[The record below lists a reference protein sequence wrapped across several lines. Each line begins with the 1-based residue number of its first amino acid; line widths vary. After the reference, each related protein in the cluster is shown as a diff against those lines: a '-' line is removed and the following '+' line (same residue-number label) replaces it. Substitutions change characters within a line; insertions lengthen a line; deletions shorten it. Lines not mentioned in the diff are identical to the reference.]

1 MDTMLVN
8 FMNGNLTTARRQA
21 KKFSPWRI
29 VACLR
34 LDYGYSAKKALLA
47 AQFLK
52 GADCWHAAC
61 DAD

>member
-1 MDTMLVN
+1 MDTMLAN

-34 LDYGYSAKKALLA
+34 LDS
-47 AQFLK
+47 
-52 GADCWHAAC
+52 
-61 DAD
+61 